1 MKKLFAVVA
10 LATVAMLASS
20 NASAAI
26 SKNDWKF
33 ESTFGPTIDMKD
45 WGGHQFSLNEKIG
58 KGDFFSYLLGM
69 SFGGM
74 NSAQFKLGGVIDIP
88 FYFTF
93 SKAKDFS
100 VGPTFDAGMKFGF
113 GGLAGTTIDFLNL
126 GFGCRTTYQFT
137 NKFGVVA
144 DLLHFTMSFVGWSS
158 AAGVASGFSMA
169 YDMQFGIF
177 YLF

>member
-10 LATVAMLASS
+10 LATVAMLVSGS
-20 NASAAI
+20 ASAEI
-26 SKNDWKF
+26 SKNEWKF
-33 ESTFGPTIDMKD
+33 ESTLGPTIDVHN
-45 WGGHQFSLNEKIG
+45 WGGHQFSLNEKLG

-69 SFGGM
+69 SFGGA
-74 NSAQFKLGGVIDIP
+74 NSAQFKLGGAIDIP

-93 SKAKDFS
+93 SKSKDFS

-113 GGLAGTTIDFLNL
+113 GGIGTTIDFLNL

-137 NKFGVVA
+137 KSFGVVA
-144 DLLHFTMSFVGWSS
+144 DLLHFTMSFVGWNSN
-158 AAGVASGFSMA
+158 GGFNHGFAMA